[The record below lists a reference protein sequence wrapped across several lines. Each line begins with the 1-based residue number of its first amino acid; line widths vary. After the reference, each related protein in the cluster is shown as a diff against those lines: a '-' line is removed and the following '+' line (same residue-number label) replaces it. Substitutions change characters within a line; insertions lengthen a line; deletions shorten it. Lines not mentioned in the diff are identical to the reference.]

1 MTMRTTGWMGGA
13 AALAALALAACGG
26 GGDAGR
32 GAQGGD
38 ETPPPGKYNTFGGGP
53 VGGTLVV
60 LSEGDADNLNPL
72 TFDATPSYQLVHLM
86 FRALGRRDSTLS
98 NYTPDFLQ
106 SWEQKD
112 PTTWLLHVRPGIR
125 WHDGV
130 PTSAADVVYTIQ
142 MQKDSSVASTRQQD
156 VEAVTS
162 ARAVDSMTVEV
173 KLAKPGPATFNS
185 LLEVVPVPRHL
196 LDSIPPSRMRFAAFN
211 AHPVGNGL
219 FRFVRWTKNQEA
231 VVEANRDA
239 PQRPSLDRIIVR
251 VVPDPSARLTALIN
265 GEGDLDKVTADQ
277 RQRLQSAPNVRLM
290 SAARVRPGWIVWN
303 VDKPPVNDP
312 VVRRAFLMSINRQQ
326 LAQLEFGPE
335 GEPALSPIPAKLREH
350 SADVR
355 PIPYNV
361 AQAGQLLQQDG
372 WVDTNGDGI
381 REKGGRPLQ
390 LEIEYSSADPV
401 RQDMLVAIQAMAKQ
415 AGIGIVPKAY
425 ERTTWVDRLRGRQFV
440 GSFWGWG
447 WGPGVMGPNARVV
460 WHSAS
465 IPPGGA
471 NFAGYRNPKLDA
483 LIDSVIVEPD
493 TARARGMW
501 RQIEQT
507 VIDDAVY
514 APIFFDPEFYGVS
527 SRFRGVRFRGPE
539 WWEDVIYWWIPPNL
553 LTARDRQSAQPAR

>member
-1 MTMRTTGWMGGA
+1 MRRSGGTW

-26 GGDAGR
+26 GGDANR
-32 GAQGGD
+32 PQGGD
-38 ETPPPGKYNTFGGGP
+38 EAPPPGNHNTFGGGP

-72 TFDATPSYQLVHLM
+72 TYDSNPAYQLVHLM

-98 NYTPDFLQ
+98 NYTPDFLER
-106 SWEQKD
+106 WEQRD
-112 PTTWLLHVRPGIR
+112 PTTVVLHVRPGIK

-142 MQKDSSVASTRQQD
+142 MQKDSTVASTRQQD

-162 ARAVDSMTVEV
+162 VRALDSMTVEV
-173 KLAKPGPATFNS
+173 KLAKSGPSTFNS
-185 LLEVVPVPRHL
+185 LLEVVPVPKHL
-196 LDSIPPSRMRFAAFN
+196 LDSIPPDRMRFASFN
-211 AHPVGNGL
+211 TRPVGNGL
-219 FRFVRWTKNQEA
+219 FTFVRWNKGQE
-231 VVEANRDA
+231 VVVDANRSA

-251 VVPDPSARLTALIN
+251 VVPEPSARLTALIN

-277 RQRLQSAPNVRLM
+277 RQRLQSAPNVRLA

-326 LAQLEFGPE
+326 LAQAMFGPE

-355 PIPYNV
+355 PIAYNV
-361 AQAGQLLQQDG
+361 AQAGQLLQQAG
-372 WVDTNGDGI
+372 WVDGNGDGV
-381 REKGGRPLQ
+381 REKGGQPLR

-401 RQDMLVAIQAMAKQ
+401 RSDMLVAMQAMAKQ
-415 AGIGIVPKAY
+415 AGIALVPRAY
-425 ERTTWVDRLRGRQFV
+425 ERTTWVDRLRQRQFV

-447 WGPGVMGPNARVV
+447 GGPGVMGPNARVV

-471 NFAGYRNPKLDA
+471 NFAGYRNPRLDA
-483 LIDSVIVEPD
+483 LIDSVIVEAD
-493 TARARGMW
+493 TTRYHGMW

-514 APIFFDPEFYGVS
+514 APIFFDPEYYGVS
-527 SRFRGVRFRGPE
+527 SRFRGVKFRGPE
-539 WWEDVIYWWIPPNL
+539 WWEDVIYWWIPPNM
-553 LTARDRQSAQPAR
+553 LTARDRQTAQPAR